1 MNNRQFKQ
9 NVLTRSLH
17 MIILSQLFLAPLT
30 YAEDAV
36 QQLDTIVITADQS
49 MPYSSAKVNVEG
61 FATDSL
67 QKIPASVS
75 VITADLI
82 AEQHAR
88 VLSDVI
94 KNDASIGDGYA
105 AIGYYPNFVSRGFA
119 LDLASSYLINGNVIR
134 GEQNVALE
142 NKERVEILKGISAI
156 QSGMSTPGGVVNY
169 VTKRPK
175 DIQALTFS
183 ADQHGQFSVATDLGS
198 FLGEEQQFGYRLNL
212 VNEQIESYVDH
223 VEGERYLAALAL
235 DWKTSEQSKLEFD
248 LEAQRSEQKSVPGY
262 QLLDGKVPQNV
273 KWDRLLGYQTWGKPV
288 TIDSLNTGLK
298 YSYAL
303 NDDWNLGLVAAH
315 SKSKV
320 DDYSTFAWGCYATV
334 CEYNGLGNTFDANG
348 NYDIYDY
355 RNPHDT
361 FKTNQFKVKLDGVID
376 TNWAQHY
383 LNFDITQTN
392 KSRDRYPGLN
402 RNIYTH
408 LYENPEDIDIA
419 GNIYEDPLQVE
430 QQLGDVGPYFKAL
443 DSKQTAFTVLDRIEW
458 NEKWSTLIGG
468 KWIELDEQAH
478 AYDAEGKQVIK
489 VRDTYLGKFLPQF
502 AVSYSPVEST
512 TLYAAYAKG
521 LSDGKTAPWFA
532 ENAAETLAP
541 IYSEQYEIGLKQ
553 QIKQFLF
560 TASIFDLRQDN
571 QYTKPTDTGFMFV
584 QEGEQHSRGLEL
596 GINGALTDDLALT
609 SSLAWTKARLENVE
623 MVEYGNHQ
631 AQNVPEVRF
640 ATHLRYNVPSI
651 EGFTV
656 LAGSQ
661 YSSSK
666 YANKEGTA
674 KVAGYSVVDLGAAYQ
689 FKLNTTDALLRLN
702 INNLFNKKYWRDAGE
717 FLGDN
722 YLFLGSPR
730 TATLSFNLNF

>member
-9 NVLTRSLH
+9 NVLTKSLK
-17 MIILSQLFLAPLT
+17 MFILSQLCLAPLT
-30 YAEDAV
+30 YAEDDV
-36 QQLDTIVITADQS
+36 QQLDTIVATADQS
-49 MPYSSAKVNVEG
+49 IPYSSAKVNVEG
-61 FATDSL
+61 FGTDAL
-67 QKIPASVS
+67 QKIPASISIV
-75 VITADLI
+75 TTDLI

-88 VLSDVI
+88 VLTDVV

-175 DIQALTFS
+175 EVQALTFS
-183 ADQHGQFSVATDLGS
+183 ADQHGQFSVATDVGG
-198 FLGEEQQFGYRLNL
+198 FLGDEQRFGYRINL

-223 VEGERYLAALAL
+223 VDGERYLAALAL
-235 DWKTSEQSKLEFD
+235 DWKMSAQSKLEFD
-248 LEAQRSEQKSVPGY
+248 LEAQRSEQRSVPGY
-262 QLLDGKVPQNV
+262 QLFDGKVPQNV

-288 TIDSLNTGLK
+288 TIDSFNTSLK

-320 DDYSTFAWGCYATV
+320 DDYSTFPWGCYDSV
-334 CEYNGLGNTFDANG
+334 CEYSGLGNTFDANG

-355 RNPHDT
+355 RNPDDT
-361 FKTNQFKVKLDGVID
+361 FKTNQFKVKLDGVMD
-376 TNWAQHY
+376 TNWAQHH
-383 LNFDITQTN
+383 LNFEITQTN
-392 KSRDRYPGLN
+392 KSRDRFTGVN
-402 RNIYTH
+402 EWIGVGNIYT
-408 LYENPEDIDIA
+408 ETTDFAPSTANA
-419 GNIYEDPLQVE
+419 GQKYQALQ
-430 QQLGDVGPYFKAL
+430 
-443 DSKQTAFTVLDRIEW
+443 SKQTAFTALDRIEW
-458 NEKWSTLIGG
+458 NEHWSTLLGG
-468 KWIELDEQAH
+468 KWVELDEQA
-478 AYDAEGKQVIK
+478 YGEGQVK
-489 VRDTYLGKFLPQF
+489 VRDTDLGKFLPQF

-512 TLYAAYAKG
+512 TLYASYAKG

-532 ENAAETLAP
+532 NNASETLAP

-571 QYTKPTDTGFMFV
+571 QYSQPTDTGFMFV
-584 QEGEQHSRGLEL
+584 QEGEQRSRGLEL
-596 GINGALTDDLALT
+596 GLNGALTDDLALT
-609 SSLAWTKARLENVE
+609 SSLAWTRARLENVE
-623 MVEYGNHQ
+623 AVEYGNHQ
-631 AQNVPEVRF
+631 AQNVPKVRF

-651 EGFTV
+651 EGLTV
-656 LAGSQ
+656 LAGGQ

-674 KVAGYSVVDLGAAYQ
+674 KVGGYSVFDLGAAYQ

-717 FLGDN
+717 FLGDD

>member
-1 MNNRQFKQ
+1 MNTRQLKQ
-9 NVLTRSLH
+9 NVLTRSLN
-17 MIILSQLFLAPLT
+17 MIILSQLCLAPLT

-49 MPYSSAKVNVEG
+49 IPYSSAKVNVEG
-61 FATDSL
+61 FATNSL
-67 QKIPASVS
+67 QKLPASVS
-75 VITADLI
+75 ILTADLI

-88 VLSDVI
+88 VLSDVV
-94 KNDASIGDGYA
+94 KNDAAIGEGYA

-183 ADQHGQFSVATDLGS
+183 ADQHGQFSVATDLGG
-198 FLGEEQQFGYRLNL
+198 FWGDEQQFGYRINL
-212 VNEQIESYVDH
+212 VNEQVESYVDH
-223 VEGERYLAALAL
+223 VDGERYLAALAL

-248 LEAQRSEQKSVPGY
+248 LEAQRSEQRSVPGY
-262 QLLDGKVPQNV
+262 QLLDGKVPENV

-288 TIDSLNTGLK
+288 TIDSLNSSLK

-303 NDDWNLGLVAAH
+303 NSDWNLGLVAAH
-315 SKSKV
+315 SKSRV
-320 DDYSTFAWGCYATV
+320 DDYSSFAYGYYREGCLE
-334 CEYNGLGNTFDANG
+334 EYSCNTFGKAG
-348 NYDIYDY
+348 EYDIYDY
-355 RNPHDT
+355 QNPDET

-376 TNWAQHY
+376 TNWVQHH
-383 LNFDITQTN
+383 LNFDLTYTD
-392 KSRDRYPGLN
+392 KSRNRYNGIN
-402 RNIYTH
+402 QYINS
-408 LYENPEDIDIA
+408 EDYV
-419 GNIYEDPLQVE
+419 GNIYQDTYDRIPEEGNL
-430 QQLGDVGPYFKAL
+430 GPYFKAL
-443 DSKQTAFTVLDRIEW
+443 DSKQTALTFLDRIEW
-458 NEKWSTLIGG
+458 NEHWTTLIGG
-468 KWIELDEQAH
+468 KWIELDEQA
-478 AYDAEGKQVIK
+478 YDADRVK
-489 VRDTYLGKFLPQF
+489 VRDTDLGKFLPQF
-502 AVSYSPVEST
+502 AISYSPLEST
-512 TLYAAYAKG
+512 TVYASYAKG

-553 QIKQFLF
+553 QIKQFLL
-560 TASIFDLRQDN
+560 TASLFDLRQDN
-571 QYTKPTDTGFMFV
+571 QYSKPISGLRYFIA
-584 QEGEQHSRGLEL
+584 EGEQHSQGLEL
-596 GINGALTDDLALT
+596 GLNGALTDHLALT
-609 SSLAWTKARLENVE
+609 SSFALTKARLENVE
-623 MVEYGNHQ
+623 AVEYGNHQ
-631 AQNVPEVRF
+631 AQNVPKARF

-651 EGFTV
+651 AGFTV
-656 LAGSQ
+656 LAGGQ

-666 YANKEGTA
+666 YANKEGAA

-717 FLGDN
+717 FLGDD

>member
-9 NVLTRSLH
+9 NVLTKSLK
-17 MIILSQLFLAPLT
+17 MIILSQLCLAPLT
-30 YAEDAV
+30 YAEDDV
-36 QQLDTIVITADQS
+36 QQLDTIVATADQS
-49 MPYSSAKVNVEG
+49 IPYSSAKVNVEG
-61 FATDSL
+61 FATDVL

-75 VITADLI
+75 IVTADLI

-88 VLSDVI
+88 VLSDVV

-119 LDLASSYLINGNVIR
+119 LDLASSYLINGNLIR

-175 DIQALTFS
+175 EVQALTFS
-183 ADQHGQFSVATDLGS
+183 ADQHGQFSVASDVGG
-198 FLGEEQQFGYRLNL
+198 FLGDAQQFGYRINL

-223 VEGERYLAALAL
+223 VDGERYLAALAL
-235 DWKTSEQSKLEFD
+235 DWKMSAQSKVEFD
-248 LEAQRSEQKSVPGY
+248 LEAQRSEQRSVPGY

-288 TIDSLNTGLK
+288 TIDSFNTSLK
-298 YSYAL
+298 YSYAF

-320 DDYSTFAWGCYATV
+320 DDYSTFPWGCYDSV
-334 CEYNGLGNTFDANG
+334 CEYSGLGNTFDANG

-355 RNPHDT
+355 RNPDDT

-376 TNWAQHY
+376 SNWAQHH

-392 KSRDRYPGLN
+392 KSRDRFTGVN
-402 RNIYTH
+402 EWIGVGNIYT
-408 LYENPEDIDIA
+408 ETTDFAPSTANA
-419 GNIYEDPLQVE
+419 GQKYQ
-430 QQLGDVGPYFKAL
+430 AL
-443 DSKQTAFTVLDRIEW
+443 KSKQTAFTALDRIEW
-458 NEKWSTLIGG
+458 NEHWSTLLGG
-468 KWIELDEQAH
+468 KWIELDEQA
-478 AYDAEGKQVIK
+478 YSEGQVK
-489 VRDTYLGKFLPQF
+489 VRDTDLGKFLPQF

-512 TLYAAYAKG
+512 TLYASYAKG

-532 ENAAETLAP
+532 NNGSETLAP
-541 IYSEQYEIGLKQ
+541 IYSEQYEIDLKQ

-571 QYTKPTDTGFMFV
+571 QYSQPTDTGFMFV
-584 QEGEQHSRGLEL
+584 QEGKQRSRGLEL
-596 GINGALTDDLALT
+596 GLNGALTDDLALT
-609 SSLAWTKARLENVE
+609 SSLAWTRARLENVE
-623 MVEYGNHQ
+623 AVEYGNHQ
-631 AQNVPEVRF
+631 VQNVPKVRF

-651 EGFTV
+651 EGLTV
-656 LAGSQ
+656 LAGGQ

-674 KVAGYSVVDLGAAYQ
+674 KVGGYSVFDLGAAYQ

-717 FLGDN
+717 FLGDD

>member
-1 MNNRQFKQ
+1 MNTRQLKQ
-9 NVLTRSLH
+9 NVLTRSLN
-17 MIILSQLFLAPLT
+17 MIILSQLCLIPLT

-36 QQLDTIVITADQS
+36 QQLDTIFITADQS
-49 MPYSSAKVNVEG
+49 IPYTSTKVNIEG
-61 FATDSL
+61 FGTENL

-75 VITADLI
+75 ILTADLI

-88 VLSDVI
+88 VLSDVV
-94 KNDASIGDGYA
+94 KNDAAIGDGYA

-119 LDLASSYLINGNVIR
+119 LDLSSSYLINGNVIR

-183 ADQHGQFSVATDLGS
+183 ADQHGQFSVATDLGG
-198 FLGEEQQFGYRLNL
+198 FWGDEQQFGYRINL
-212 VNEQIESYVDH
+212 VNEQMDSYVDH

-235 DWKTSEQSKLEFD
+235 DWKMSAQSKVELD

-262 QLLDGKVPQNV
+262 QLLDGKVPENV
-273 KWDRLLGYQTWGKPV
+273 KWERLLGYQTWGKPV
-288 TIDSLNTGLK
+288 TIDSLNSSLK

-303 NDDWNLGLVAAH
+303 NSDWNLGLVAAH
-315 SKSKV
+315 SKSRV
-320 DDYSTFAWGCYATV
+320 DDYSSFAYGYYREGCLEAYS
-334 CEYNGLGNTFDANG
+334 CNTFGKAG
-348 NYDIYDY
+348 EYDIYDY
-355 RNPHDT
+355 QNPDET

-392 KSRDRYPGLN
+392 KSRDRFAGVN
-402 RNIYTH
+402 EWIGVGNIYT
-408 LYENPEDIDIA
+408 ETIDFSPVTANA
-419 GNIYEDPLQVE
+419 GPKYQ
-430 QQLGDVGPYFKAL
+430 AL
-443 DSKQTAFTVLDRIEW
+443 KSKQTAFTALDRIEW
-458 NEKWSTLIGG
+458 NEHWTTLIGG

-489 VRDTYLGKFLPQF
+489 VRDTDLAKFLPQF
-502 AVSYSPVEST
+502 AISYSPLEST
-512 TLYAAYAKG
+512 TVYASYAKG
-521 LSDGKTAPWFA
+521 LSDGKSAPWFA

-541 IYSEQYEIGLKQ
+541 IYSEQYEVGFKQ
-553 QIKQFLF
+553 QIKQFLL
-560 TASIFDLRQDN
+560 TASLFDLRQDN
-571 QYTKPTDTGFMFV
+571 QYSKPISGLRYFV
-584 QEGEQHSRGLEL
+584 AEGEQHSQGLEL
-596 GINGALTDDLALT
+596 GLNGALTDHLALT
-609 SSLAWTKARLENVE
+609 SSFALTKARLENVE
-623 MVEYGNHQ
+623 AVEYGNHQ
-631 AQNVPEVRF
+631 AQNVPKARF
-640 ATHLRYNVPSI
+640 ATHLHYNVPSI
-651 EGFTV
+651 AGFTI
-656 LAGSQ
+656 LAGGQ

-666 YANKEGTA
+666 YANKEGAA

-717 FLGDN
+717 FLGDD

>member
-1 MNNRQFKQ
+1 MNTRQLKQ
-9 NVLTRSLH
+9 NVLIRSLN
-17 MIILSQLFLAPLT
+17 MIILAQLCLVPLT
-30 YAEDAV
+30 YAEDDV
-36 QQLDTIVITADQS
+36 QKLDTIVITADQS
-49 MPYSSAKVNVEG
+49 IPYSSAKVNVEG

-75 VITADLI
+75 ILTADLI

-94 KNDASIGDGYA
+94 KNDAAIGEGYA
-105 AIGYYPNFVSRGFA
+105 AIGYYPNFVSRGFE

-183 ADQHGQFSVATDLGS
+183 ADQHGQFSVATDLGG
-198 FLGEEQQFGYRLNL
+198 FLGDEQQFGYRINL
-212 VNEQIESYVDH
+212 VNEQMESYVDH
-223 VEGERYLAALAL
+223 VDGERYLAALAL

-262 QLLDGKVPQNV
+262 QLLDGKVPENV

-288 TIDSLNTGLK
+288 TIDSLNSSLK

-315 SKSKV
+315 SKSRV
-320 DDYSTFAWGCYATV
+320 DDYSSFAYGYYREGCLE
-334 CEYNGLGNTFDANG
+334 EYSCNTFGKAG
-348 NYDIYDY
+348 EYDIYDY
-355 RNPHDT
+355 QNPDDT
-361 FKTNQFKVKLDGVID
+361 YQTNQFKIKLDGLLHTD
-376 TNWAQHY
+376 RALHY
-383 LNFDITQTN
+383 LNFDLTHTD
-392 KSRDRYPGLN
+392 KSRNRYNGVN
-402 RNIYTH
+402 QYINS
-408 LYENPEDIDIA
+408 EDYV
-419 GNIYEDPLQVE
+419 GNIYQDTYDRIPED
-430 QQLGDVGPYFKAL
+430 GDLGPYFKAL
-443 DSKQTAFTVLDRIEW
+443 DSKQTALTFLDRIEW
-458 NEKWSTLIGG
+458 NDHWSTLIGG
-468 KWIELDEQAH
+468 KWIELDEQAQ
-478 AYDAEGKQVIK
+478 AYVYSEDQVIK
-489 VRDTYLGKFLPQF
+489 VRDTDLGKFLPQF

-512 TLYAAYAKG
+512 TVYAAYAKG

-532 ENAAETLAP
+532 ENATETLAP

-560 TASIFDLRQDN
+560 TASLFDLRQDN
-571 QYTKPTDTGFMFV
+571 QYSKPMDTGFMFV

-596 GINGALTDDLALT
+596 GLNGVLTDDLALT
-609 SSLAWTKARLENVE
+609 SSFTWTKARLENVE
-623 MVEYGNHQ
+623 AVEYGNHQ
-631 AQNVPEVRF
+631 AQNVPKARF

-651 EGFTV
+651 AGFTV
-656 LAGSQ
+656 LAGGQ

-666 YANKEGTA
+666 YANKEGAA

-717 FLGDN
+717 FLGDD

>member
-9 NVLTRSLH
+9 NVLTRSLN
-17 MIILSQLFLAPLT
+17 MIILSQLCLAPLT

-49 MPYSSAKVNVEG
+49 IPYSSAKVNLEG
-61 FATDSL
+61 FGTENL

-75 VITADLI
+75 ILTADLI

-88 VLSDVI
+88 VLTDVV
-94 KNDASIGDGYA
+94 KNDAAIGDGYA

-183 ADQHGQFSVATDLGS
+183 ADQHGQFSVATDLGG
-198 FLGEEQQFGYRLNL
+198 FLGKEQQFGYRLNL

-223 VEGERYLAALAL
+223 VDGERYLAALAL
-235 DWKTSEQSKLEFD
+235 DWKMSAQSKVEFD
-248 LEAQRSEQKSVPGY
+248 LEAQRSEQRSVPGY

-273 KWDRLLGYQTWGKPV
+273 KLERLLGYQTWGKPV

-303 NDDWNLGLVAAH
+303 NDDWNLGLVAAY

-320 DDYSTFAWGCYATV
+320 DDYSTFAYGYYREGCLEAYS
-334 CEYNGLGNTFDANG
+334 CNTFG
-348 NYDIYDY
+348 EQGEYDIYDY
-355 RNPHDT
+355 QNPDDT
-361 FKTNQFKVKLDGVID
+361 YQTNQFKIKLDGLLHTD
-376 TNWAQHY
+376 RALHY
-383 LNFDITQTN
+383 LNFDLTHTD
-392 KSRDRYPGLN
+392 KSRNRYNGVN
-402 RNIYTH
+402 QYINS
-408 LYENPEDIDIA
+408 ENYV
-419 GNIYEDPLQVE
+419 GNIYQDTYDRIPED
-430 QQLGDVGPYFKAL
+430 GDLGPYFKAL
-443 DSKQTAFTVLDRIEW
+443 DSKQTALTFLDRIEW
-458 NEKWSTLIGG
+458 NDHWSTLIGG
-468 KWIELDEQAH
+468 KWIELDEQAQ
-478 AYDAEGKQVIK
+478 AYVYSEDQVIK
-489 VRDTYLGKFLPQF
+489 VRDTDLGKFLPQF

-512 TLYAAYAKG
+512 TVYAAYAKG

-532 ENAAETLAP
+532 ENATETLAP

-560 TASIFDLRQDN
+560 TASLFDLRQDN
-571 QYTKPTDTGFMFV
+571 QYSKPMDTGFMFV

-596 GINGALTDDLALT
+596 GLNGVLTDDLALT
-609 SSLAWTKARLENVE
+609 SSFTWTKARLENVE
-623 MVEYGNHQ
+623 AVEYDGHQ

-640 ATHLRYNVPSI
+640 ATHLRYNVPGI

-656 LAGSQ
+656 LTGGQ

>member
-1 MNNRQFKQ
+1 MNTRQLKQ
-9 NVLTRSLH
+9 NVLTRSLN
-17 MIILSQLFLAPLT
+17 MIILSQLCLIPLT

-49 MPYSSAKVNVEG
+49 IPYTSTKVNIGG
-61 FATDSL
+61 FGTKKKK
-67 QKIPASVS
+67 KIPASVS
-75 VITADLI
+75 ILTADLI

-88 VLSDVI
+88 VLSDVV
-94 KNDASIGDGYA
+94 KNDAAIGDGYA

-119 LDLASSYLINGNVIR
+119 LDLSSSYLINGNVIR

-142 NKERVEILKGISAI
+142 NKERVEISKGISAI

-183 ADQHGQFSVATDLGS
+183 ADQHGQFSVATDLGG
-198 FLGEEQQFGYRLNL
+198 FWDDEQQFGYRINL
-212 VNEQIESYVDH
+212 VNEQMDSYVDH

-235 DWKTSEQSKLEFD
+235 DWKMSAQSKVELD

-262 QLLDGKVPQNV
+262 QLLDGKVPENV
-273 KWDRLLGYQTWGKPV
+273 KWERLLGYQTWGKPV
-288 TIDSLNTGLK
+288 TIDSLNSSLK

-303 NDDWNLGLVAAH
+303 NSDWNLGLVAAH
-315 SKSKV
+315 SKSRV
-320 DDYSTFAWGCYATV
+320 DDYSSFAYGYYREGCLEAYSCYTFGKAG
-334 CEYNGLGNTFDANG
+334 E
-348 NYDIYDY
+348 YDIYDY
-355 RNPHDT
+355 QNPDET

-392 KSRDRYPGLN
+392 KSRDRFAGVN
-402 RNIYTH
+402 EWIGVGNIYT
-408 LYENPEDIDIA
+408 ETIDFSPVTANA
-419 GNIYEDPLQVE
+419 GPKYQ
-430 QQLGDVGPYFKAL
+430 AL
-443 DSKQTAFTVLDRIEW
+443 KSKQTAFTALDRIEW
-458 NEKWSTLIGG
+458 NEHWTTLIGG

-489 VRDTYLGKFLPQF
+489 VRDTDLAKFLPQF
-502 AVSYSPVEST
+502 AISYSPLEST
-512 TLYAAYAKG
+512 TVYASYAKG
-521 LSDGKTAPWFA
+521 LSDGKSAPWFA

-541 IYSEQYEIGLKQ
+541 IYSEQYEVGFKQ
-553 QIKQFLF
+553 QIKQFLL
-560 TASIFDLRQDN
+560 TASLFDLRQDN
-571 QYTKPTDTGFMFV
+571 QYSKPISGLRYFV
-584 QEGEQHSRGLEL
+584 AEGEQHSQGLEL
-596 GINGALTDDLALT
+596 GLNGALTDHLALT
-609 SSLAWTKARLENVE
+609 SSFALTKVRLENVE
-623 MVEYGNHQ
+623 AVEYGNHQ
-631 AQNVPEVRF
+631 AQNVPKARF
-640 ATHLRYNVPSI
+640 ATHLHYNVPSI
-651 EGFTV
+651 AGFTI
-656 LAGSQ
+656 LAGGQ

-666 YANKEGTA
+666 YANKEGAA

-717 FLGDN
+717 FLGDD

>member
-1 MNNRQFKQ
+1 
-9 NVLTRSLH
+9 
-17 MIILSQLFLAPLT
+17 MIILSQLCLIPLT

-49 MPYSSAKVNVEG
+49 IPYTSTKVNIEG
-61 FATDSL
+61 FGTENL

-75 VITADLI
+75 ILTADLI

-88 VLSDVI
+88 VLSDVV
-94 KNDASIGDGYA
+94 KNDAAIGDGYA

-119 LDLASSYLINGNVIR
+119 LDLSSSYLINGNVIR

-183 ADQHGQFSVATDLGS
+183 ADQHGQFSVATDLGG
-198 FLGEEQQFGYRLNL
+198 FWGDEQQFGYRINL
-212 VNEQIESYVDH
+212 VNEQMDSYVDH

-235 DWKTSEQSKLEFD
+235 DWKMSAQSKVELD

-262 QLLDGKVPQNV
+262 QLLDGKVPENV
-273 KWDRLLGYQTWGKPV
+273 KWERLLGYQTWGKPV
-288 TIDSLNTGLK
+288 TIDSLNSSLK

-303 NDDWNLGLVAAH
+303 NSDWNLGLVAAH
-315 SKSKV
+315 SKSRV
-320 DDYSTFAWGCYATV
+320 DDYSSFAYGYYREGCLEAYS
-334 CEYNGLGNTFDANG
+334 CNTFGKAG
-348 NYDIYDY
+348 EYDIYDY
-355 RNPHDT
+355 QNPDET

-392 KSRDRYPGLN
+392 KSRDRFAGVN
-402 RNIYTH
+402 EWIGVGNIYT
-408 LYENPEDIDIA
+408 ETIDFSPVTANA
-419 GNIYEDPLQVE
+419 GPKYQ
-430 QQLGDVGPYFKAL
+430 AL
-443 DSKQTAFTVLDRIEW
+443 KSKQTAFTALDRIEW
-458 NEKWSTLIGG
+458 NEHWTTLIGG

-489 VRDTYLGKFLPQF
+489 VRDTDLAKFLPQF
-502 AVSYSPVEST
+502 AISYSPLEST
-512 TLYAAYAKG
+512 TVYASYAKG
-521 LSDGKTAPWFA
+521 LSDGKSAPWFA

-541 IYSEQYEIGLKQ
+541 IYSEQYEVGFKQ
-553 QIKQFLF
+553 QIKQFLL
-560 TASIFDLRQDN
+560 TASLFDLRQDN
-571 QYTKPTDTGFMFV
+571 QYSKPISGLRYFV
-584 QEGEQHSRGLEL
+584 AEGEQHSQGLEL
-596 GINGALTDDLALT
+596 GLNGALTDHLALT
-609 SSLAWTKARLENVE
+609 SSFALTKARLENVE
-623 MVEYGNHQ
+623 AVEYGNHQ
-631 AQNVPEVRF
+631 AQNVPKARF
-640 ATHLRYNVPSI
+640 ATHLHYNVPSI
-651 EGFTV
+651 AGFTI
-656 LAGSQ
+656 LAGGQ

-666 YANKEGTA
+666 YANKEGAA

-717 FLGDN
+717 FLGDD

>member
-1 MNNRQFKQ
+1 MNTRQLKQ
-9 NVLTRSLH
+9 NVLTRSLK
-17 MIILSQLFLAPLT
+17 MIILSPLCLAPLT

-49 MPYSSAKVNVEG
+49 IPYSSAKVNVEG
-61 FATDSL
+61 FATNSL

-75 VITADLI
+75 ILTADLI

-88 VLSDVI
+88 VLSDVV
-94 KNDASIGDGYA
+94 KNDAAIGDGYA

-119 LDLASSYLINGNVIR
+119 LDLSSSYLINGNVIR

-183 ADQHGQFSVATDLGS
+183 ADQHGQFSVATDLGG
-198 FLGEEQQFGYRLNL
+198 FWGDEQQFGYRINL
-212 VNEQIESYVDH
+212 VNEQMDSYVDH

-235 DWKTSEQSKLEFD
+235 DWKMSAQSKVELD

-262 QLLDGKVPQNV
+262 QLLDGKVPENV
-273 KWDRLLGYQTWGKPV
+273 KWERLLGYQTWGKPV
-288 TIDSLNTGLK
+288 TIDSLNSSLK

-303 NDDWNLGLVAAH
+303 NSDWNLGLVAAH
-315 SKSKV
+315 SKSRV
-320 DDYSTFAWGCYATV
+320 DDYSSFAYGYYREGCLEAYS
-334 CEYNGLGNTFDANG
+334 CNTFGKAG
-348 NYDIYDY
+348 EYDIYDY
-355 RNPHDT
+355 QNPDET

-392 KSRDRYPGLN
+392 KSRDRFAGVN
-402 RNIYTH
+402 EWIGVGNIYT
-408 LYENPEDIDIA
+408 ETIDFSPVTANA
-419 GNIYEDPLQVE
+419 GPKYQ
-430 QQLGDVGPYFKAL
+430 AL
-443 DSKQTAFTVLDRIEW
+443 KSKQTAFTALDRIEW
-458 NEKWSTLIGG
+458 NEHWTTLIGG

-489 VRDTYLGKFLPQF
+489 VRDTDLAKFLPQF
-502 AVSYSPVEST
+502 AISYSPLEST
-512 TLYAAYAKG
+512 TVYASYAKG
-521 LSDGKTAPWFA
+521 LSDGKSAPWFA

-541 IYSEQYEIGLKQ
+541 IYSEQYEVGFKQ
-553 QIKQFLF
+553 QIKQFLL
-560 TASIFDLRQDN
+560 TASLFDLRQDN
-571 QYTKPTDTGFMFV
+571 QYSKPISGLRYFV
-584 QEGEQHSRGLEL
+584 AEGEQHSQGLEL
-596 GINGALTDDLALT
+596 GLNGALTDHLALT
-609 SSLAWTKARLENVE
+609 SSFALTKARLENVE
-623 MVEYGNHQ
+623 AVEYGNHQ
-631 AQNVPEVRF
+631 AQNVPKARF
-640 ATHLRYNVPSI
+640 ATHLHYNVPSI
-651 EGFTV
+651 AGFTI
-656 LAGSQ
+656 LAGGQ

-666 YANKEGTA
+666 YANKEGAA

-717 FLGDN
+717 FLGDD

>member
-1 MNNRQFKQ
+1 MNNRQLKQ
-9 NVLTRSLH
+9 NVLTRSLN
-17 MIILSQLFLAPLT
+17 MIILSQLCLAPLT
-30 YAEDAV
+30 YAEDDV

-49 MPYSSAKVNVEG
+49 IPYSSAKVNVEG

-75 VITADLI
+75 IVTADLI

-88 VLSDVI
+88 VLSDVV
-94 KNDASIGDGYA
+94 KNDAAIGDGYA
-105 AIGYYPNFVSRGFA
+105 AIGYYPNFVSRGFE

-183 ADQHGQFSVATDLGS
+183 ADQHGQFSVATDLGG
-198 FLGEEQQFGYRLNL
+198 FLGDEQQFGYRINL

-223 VEGERYLAALAL
+223 VDGERYLAALAL

-262 QLLDGKVPQNV
+262 QLLDGKVPENV

-355 RNPHDT
+355 RNPDDT

-443 DSKQTAFTVLDRIEW
+443 DSEQTAFTVLDRIEW

-489 VRDTYLGKFLPQF
+489 VRDTDLGKFLPQF

-512 TLYAAYAKG
+512 TLYASYAKG

-553 QIKQFLF
+553 QIKQFLL
-560 TASIFDLRQDN
+560 TASLFDLHQDN
-571 QYTKPTDTGFMFV
+571 QYSKPISGLRYFV
-584 QEGEQHSRGLEL
+584 AEGEQHSQGLEL
-596 GINGALTDDLALT
+596 GLNGALTDHLALT
-609 SSLAWTKARLENVE
+609 SSFALTKARLENVE
-623 MVEYGNHQ
+623 AVEYGNHQ
-631 AQNVPEVRF
+631 AQNVPKARF

-651 EGFTV
+651 AGFTV
-656 LAGSQ
+656 LAGGQ

-666 YANKEGTA
+666 YANKEGAA

-717 FLGDN
+717 FLGDD

>member
-1 MNNRQFKQ
+1 MNTRQLKQ
-9 NVLTRSLH
+9 NVLTRSLN
-17 MIILSQLFLAPLT
+17 MIILSQLCLIPLT

-49 MPYSSAKVNVEG
+49 IPYTSTKVNIEG
-61 FATDSL
+61 FGTENL

-75 VITADLI
+75 ILTADLI

-88 VLSDVI
+88 VLSDVV
-94 KNDASIGDGYA
+94 KNDAAIGDGYA

-119 LDLASSYLINGNVIR
+119 LDLSSSYLINGNVIR

-183 ADQHGQFSVATDLGS
+183 ADQHGQFSVATDLGG
-198 FLGEEQQFGYRLNL
+198 FWGDEQQFGYRINL
-212 VNEQIESYVDH
+212 VNEQMDSYVDH

-235 DWKTSEQSKLEFD
+235 DWKMSAQSKVELD

-262 QLLDGKVPQNV
+262 QLLDGKVPENV
-273 KWDRLLGYQTWGKPV
+273 KWERLLGYQTWGKPV
-288 TIDSLNTGLK
+288 TIDSLNSSLK

-303 NDDWNLGLVAAH
+303 NSDWNLGLVAAH
-315 SKSKV
+315 SKSRV
-320 DDYSTFAWGCYATV
+320 DDYSSFAYGYYREGCLEAYS
-334 CEYNGLGNTFDANG
+334 CNTFGKAG
-348 NYDIYDY
+348 EYDIYDY
-355 RNPHDT
+355 QNPDET

-392 KSRDRYPGLN
+392 KSRDRFAGVN
-402 RNIYTH
+402 EWIGVGNIYT
-408 LYENPEDIDIA
+408 ETIDFSPVTANA
-419 GNIYEDPLQVE
+419 GPKYQ
-430 QQLGDVGPYFKAL
+430 AL
-443 DSKQTAFTVLDRIEW
+443 KSKQTAFTALDRIEW
-458 NEKWSTLIGG
+458 NEHWTTLIGG

-489 VRDTYLGKFLPQF
+489 VRDTDLAKFLPQF
-502 AVSYSPVEST
+502 AISYSPLEST
-512 TLYAAYAKG
+512 TVYASYAKG
-521 LSDGKTAPWFA
+521 LSDGKSAPWFA

-541 IYSEQYEIGLKQ
+541 IYSEQYEVGFKQ
-553 QIKQFLF
+553 QIKQFLL
-560 TASIFDLRQDN
+560 TASLFDLRQDN
-571 QYTKPTDTGFMFV
+571 QYSKPISGLRYFV
-584 QEGEQHSRGLEL
+584 AEGEQHSQGLEL
-596 GINGALTDDLALT
+596 GLNGALTDHLALT
-609 SSLAWTKARLENVE
+609 SSFALTKARLENVE
-623 MVEYGNHQ
+623 AVEYGNHQ
-631 AQNVPEVRF
+631 AQNVPKARF
-640 ATHLRYNVPSI
+640 ATHLHYNVPSI
-651 EGFTV
+651 AGFTI
-656 LAGSQ
+656 LAGGQ

-666 YANKEGTA
+666 YANKEGAA

-717 FLGDN
+717 FLGDD

>member
-1 MNNRQFKQ
+1 MNTRQLKQ
-9 NVLTRSLH
+9 NVLTRSLN
-17 MIILSQLFLAPLT
+17 MIILSQLCLIPLT

-49 MPYSSAKVNVEG
+49 IPYTSTKVNIEG
-61 FATDSL
+61 FGTENL

-75 VITADLI
+75 ILTADLI

-88 VLSDVI
+88 VLSDVV
-94 KNDASIGDGYA
+94 KNDAAIGDGYA

-119 LDLASSYLINGNVIR
+119 LDLSSSYLINGNVIR

-183 ADQHGQFSVATDLGS
+183 ADQHGQFSVATDLGG
-198 FLGEEQQFGYRLNL
+198 FWGDEQQFGYRINL
-212 VNEQIESYVDH
+212 VNEQMDSYVDH

-235 DWKTSEQSKLEFD
+235 DWKMSAQSKVELD

-262 QLLDGKVPQNV
+262 QLLDGKVPENV
-273 KWDRLLGYQTWGKPV
+273 KWERLLGYQTWGKPV
-288 TIDSLNTGLK
+288 TIDSLNSSLK

-303 NDDWNLGLVAAH
+303 NSDWNLGLVAAH
-315 SKSKV
+315 SKSRV
-320 DDYSTFAWGCYATV
+320 DDYSSFAYGYYREGCLEAYS
-334 CEYNGLGNTFDANG
+334 CNTFGKAG
-348 NYDIYDY
+348 EYDIYDY
-355 RNPHDT
+355 QNPDET

-392 KSRDRYPGLN
+392 KSRDRFAGVN
-402 RNIYTH
+402 EWIGVGNIYT
-408 LYENPEDIDIA
+408 ETIDFSPVTANA
-419 GNIYEDPLQVE
+419 GPKYQ
-430 QQLGDVGPYFKAL
+430 AL
-443 DSKQTAFTVLDRIEW
+443 KSKQTAFTALDRIEW
-458 NEKWSTLIGG
+458 NEHWTTLIGG

-489 VRDTYLGKFLPQF
+489 VRDTDLAKFLPQF
-502 AVSYSPVEST
+502 AISYSPLEST
-512 TLYAAYAKG
+512 TVYASYAKG
-521 LSDGKTAPWFA
+521 LSDGKSAPWFA

-541 IYSEQYEIGLKQ
+541 IYSEQYEVGFKQ
-553 QIKQFLF
+553 QIKQFLL
-560 TASIFDLRQDN
+560 TASLFDLRQDN
-571 QYTKPTDTGFMFV
+571 QYSKPISGLRYFV
-584 QEGEQHSRGLEL
+584 AEGEQHSQGLEL
-596 GINGALTDDLALT
+596 GLNGALTDHLALT
-609 SSLAWTKARLENVE
+609 SSFALTKARLENVE
-623 MVEYGNHQ
+623 AVEYGNHQ
-631 AQNVPEVRF
+631 AQNVPKARF

-651 EGFTV
+651 AGFTV
-656 LAGSQ
+656 LAGGQ

-666 YANKEGTA
+666 YANKEGAA

-717 FLGDN
+717 FLGDD

-730 TATLSFNLNF
+730 TATFSFNLNF

>member
-1 MNNRQFKQ
+1 MNTRQFKQ
-9 NVLTRSLH
+9 NVLTRSLN
-17 MIILSQLFLAPLT
+17 MIILSQLCLIPLT

-49 MPYSSAKVNVEG
+49 IPYTSTKVNIEG
-61 FATDSL
+61 FGTENL

-75 VITADLI
+75 ILTADLI

-88 VLSDVI
+88 VLSDVV
-94 KNDASIGDGYA
+94 KNDAAIGDGYA

-119 LDLASSYLINGNVIR
+119 LDLSSSYLINGNVIR

-183 ADQHGQFSVATDLGS
+183 ADQHGQFSVATDLGG
-198 FLGEEQQFGYRLNL
+198 FWGDEQQFGYRINL
-212 VNEQIESYVDH
+212 VNEQMDSYVDH

-235 DWKTSEQSKLEFD
+235 DWKMSAQSKVELD

-262 QLLDGKVPQNV
+262 QLLDGKVPENV
-273 KWDRLLGYQTWGKPV
+273 KWERLLGYQTWGKPV
-288 TIDSLNTGLK
+288 TIDSLNSSLK

-303 NDDWNLGLVAAH
+303 NSDWNLGLVAAH
-315 SKSKV
+315 SKSRV
-320 DDYSTFAWGCYATV
+320 DDYSSFAYGYYREGCLEAYS
-334 CEYNGLGNTFDANG
+334 CNTFGKAG
-348 NYDIYDY
+348 EYDIYDY
-355 RNPHDT
+355 QNPDET

-392 KSRDRYPGLN
+392 KSRDRFAGVN
-402 RNIYTH
+402 EWIGVGNIYT
-408 LYENPEDIDIA
+408 ETIDFSPVTANA
-419 GNIYEDPLQVE
+419 GPKYQ
-430 QQLGDVGPYFKAL
+430 AL
-443 DSKQTAFTVLDRIEW
+443 KSKQTAFTALDRIEW
-458 NEKWSTLIGG
+458 NEHWTTLIGG

-489 VRDTYLGKFLPQF
+489 VRDTDLAKFLPQF
-502 AVSYSPVEST
+502 AISYSPLEST
-512 TLYAAYAKG
+512 TVYASYAKG
-521 LSDGKTAPWFA
+521 LSDGKSAPWFA

-541 IYSEQYEIGLKQ
+541 IYSEQYEVGFKQ
-553 QIKQFLF
+553 QIKQFLL
-560 TASIFDLRQDN
+560 TASLFDLRQDN
-571 QYTKPTDTGFMFV
+571 QYSKPISGLRYFV
-584 QEGEQHSRGLEL
+584 AEGEQHSQGLEL
-596 GINGALTDDLALT
+596 GLNGALTDHLALT
-609 SSLAWTKARLENVE
+609 SSFALTKARLENVE
-623 MVEYGNHQ
+623 AVEYGNHQ
-631 AQNVPEVRF
+631 AQNVPKARF

-651 EGFTV
+651 AGFTI
-656 LAGSQ
+656 LAGGQ

-666 YANKEGTA
+666 YANKEGAA

-717 FLGDN
+717 FLGDD

>member
-9 NVLTRSLH
+9 NVLTKSLK
-17 MIILSQLFLAPLT
+17 MIILSQLCLAPLT
-30 YAEDAV
+30 YAEDDV
-36 QQLDTIVITADQS
+36 QQLDTIVATADQS
-49 MPYSSAKVNVEG
+49 IPYSSVKVSVEG
-61 FATDSL
+61 FATDVL

-75 VITADLI
+75 IVTADLI

-88 VLSDVI
+88 VLSDVV

-175 DIQALTFS
+175 EVQALTFS
-183 ADQHGQFSVATDLGS
+183 ADQHGQFSVASDVGG
-198 FLGEEQQFGYRLNL
+198 FLGDAQQFGYRINL

-223 VEGERYLAALAL
+223 VDGERYLAALAL
-235 DWKTSEQSKLEFD
+235 DWKMSAQSKLEFD
-248 LEAQRSEQKSVPGY
+248 LEAQRSEQRSVPGY

-288 TIDSLNTGLK
+288 TIDSLNTSLK
-298 YSYAL
+298 YSYAF

-320 DDYSTFAWGCYATV
+320 DDYSTFPWGCYDSV
-334 CEYNGLGNTFDANG
+334 CEYSGLGNTFDANG

-355 RNPHDT
+355 RNPDDT

-376 TNWAQHY
+376 SNWAQHH

-392 KSRDRYPGLN
+392 KSRDRFTGVN
-402 RNIYTH
+402 EWIGVGNIYT
-408 LYENPEDIDIA
+408 ETTDFAPSTANA
-419 GNIYEDPLQVE
+419 GQKYQ
-430 QQLGDVGPYFKAL
+430 AL
-443 DSKQTAFTVLDRIEW
+443 KSKQTAFTALDRIEW
-458 NEKWSTLIGG
+458 NEHWSTLLGG
-468 KWIELDEQAH
+468 KWVELDEQA
-478 AYDAEGKQVIK
+478 YGEGQVK
-489 VRDTYLGKFLPQF
+489 VRDTDLGKFLPQF

-512 TLYAAYAKG
+512 TLYASYAKG

-532 ENAAETLAP
+532 NNASETLAP

-571 QYTKPTDTGFMFV
+571 QYTKPISGLRYFV
-584 QEGEQHSRGLEL
+584 EEGEQHNLGLEL
-596 GINGALTDDLALT
+596 GLNGALTDDLALT
-609 SSLAWTKARLENVE
+609 SSLAWTRARLEDVE
-623 MVEYGNHQ
+623 AVEYGNHQ
-631 AQNVPEVRF
+631 AQNVPKVRF
-640 ATHLRYNVPSI
+640 ATHLRYNIPSI

-656 LAGSQ
+656 LAGGQ

-674 KVAGYSVVDLGAAYQ
+674 KVGGYSVFDLGAAYQ

-717 FLGDN
+717 FLGDD